1 MAKRIKWAV
10 SVDKLRVC
18 YNMPEN
24 LYDYLREHY
33 TRYDEITNARI
44 LDEDD
49 FSLVFIEVDDT
60 KMSAVLNVRD
70 VDGFFRLG
78 TFAFFNSAK
87 YEGKAFF
94 TFENGALYRIYT
106 RVPNGE
112 PTNHICDLLYVADF
126 YGMTFNNITELELAF
141 DSNYNYISKVRKM
154 IKDVD
159 TYDLY
164 LNGRKV
170 SDDETLDGYGEYYTR
185 SRIRMSKLPTL
196 YFSQAKETDMKMRIY
211 DKARELNESSP
222 HKTERLKEWLGWGD
236 VDTLF
241 RIEVVLHNTNVRE
254 FVERYGER
262 LYREVGEH
270 SNVLNLLGMSEFRTA
285 MFLDSA
291 ERMIYFREKRTR
303 EKISLVEVCS
313 GILTNIPVRT

>member
-1 MAKRIKWAV
+1 MAKRIDWAV
-10 SVDKLRVC
+10 NIDKLRVC
-18 YNMPEN
+18 YNMPES

-33 TRYDEITNARI
+33 TRHDEMTNARI

-49 FSLVFIEVDDT
+49 FSLVFIEEDDDKK

-78 TFAFFNSAK
+78 TFTFSNCAK

-94 TFENGALYRIYT
+94 TFENGALYRAYT

-126 YGMTFNNITELELAF
+126 YGMTFNNVTELELAF
-141 DSNYNYISKVRKM
+141 DSTYNYIGKVRRM
-154 IKDVD
+154 IKDVEH
-159 TYDLY
+159 YDLY

-170 SDDETLDGYGEYYTR
+170 SDDETLDGYGEYYSR
-185 SRIRMSKLPTL
+185 SRVKMSKLPTL
-196 YFSQAKETDMKMRIY
+196 YFSQAKDTDMKMRIY

-222 HKTERLKEWLGWGD
+222 QKAERLKDWLGWED
-236 VDTLF
+236 MSNVY
-241 RIEVVLHNTNVRE
+241 RVEVVLHNTNVRE

-262 LYREVGEH
+262 LYRESGEH
-270 SNVLNLLGMSEFRTA
+270 SNVLNLLGMSEFRLA

-291 ERMIYFREKRTR
+291 DRLIYFRNKKNTR
-303 EKISLVEVCS
+303 EDK
-313 GILTNIPVRT
+313 PR

>member
-1 MAKRIKWAV
+1 MAKRIDWAV
-10 SVDKLRVC
+10 NVDKLRVC

-24 LYDYLREHY
+24 LYDYLSEHY
-33 TRYDEITNARI
+33 TRHDEMTNARI

-49 FSLVFIEVDDT
+49 FSLVFIEEDDT

-78 TFAFFNSAK
+78 TFTFSNSAK
-87 YEGKAFF
+87 YVGKAFF
-94 TFENGALYRIYT
+94 SFENGALYRVYT

-112 PTNHICDLLYVADF
+112 PTNHICDLMYVADL
-126 YGMTFNNITELELAF
+126 YGMTFNNVTELELAF

-185 SRIRMSKLPTL
+185 SRIKMSKLPTL
-196 YFSQAKETDMKMRIY
+196 YFSQSKDTDMKMRVY
-211 DKARELNESSP
+211 DKARELNENSP
-222 HKTERLKEWLGWGD
+222 NKAERLKEWLGW
-236 VDTLF
+236 DTIDKLY
-241 RIEVVLHNTNVRE
+241 RVEVVLHNTNVRE

-262 LYREVGEH
+262 LYSECGEH
-270 SNVLNLLGMSEFRTA
+270 SNVLNLLGMSDFRLA
-285 MFLDSA
+285 MFLDSVD
-291 ERMIYFREKRTR
+291 RLIYFRNKKTR
-303 EKISLVEVCS
+303 EKISLVELAS
-313 GILTNIPVRT
+313 GI